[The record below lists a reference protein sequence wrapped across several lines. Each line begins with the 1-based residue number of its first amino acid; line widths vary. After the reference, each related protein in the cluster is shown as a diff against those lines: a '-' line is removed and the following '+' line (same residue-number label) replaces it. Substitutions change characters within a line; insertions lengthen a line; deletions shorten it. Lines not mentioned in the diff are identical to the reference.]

1 MVEVYPIGSIGILKM
16 SMMKSDEEL
25 CERKANIDGMDQGW
39 NLIKVKYVGI
49 TLGVAAA
56 VSIADHCDHF
66 SACIIKLQKPMSKIF
81 RNFTE
86 V

>member
-1 MVEVYPIGSIGILKM
+1 MVEVYPIGSKGILKM

-49 TLGVAAA
+49 TLWVAAE
-56 VSIADHCDHF
+56 VSILNW
-66 SACIIKLQKPMSKIF
+66 SLQCLHHKTTKA
-81 RNFTE
+81 NE
-86 V
+86 

>member
-25 CERKANIDGMDQGW
+25 CERKVNIDGMDQGW

-49 TLGVAAA
+49 TLWVAAA
-56 VSIADHCDHF
+56 VSIQWWMIMLDRWEGW
-66 SACIIKLQKPMSKIF
+66 K
-81 RNFTE
+81 N
-86 V
+86 VN

>member
-49 TLGVAAA
+49 TLWVAAA
-56 VSIADHCDHF
+56 VSIQWWMITSVPA
-66 SACIIKLQKPMSKIF
+66 SKTTKA
-81 RNFTE
+81 NE
-86 V
+86 

>member
-1 MVEVYPIGSIGILKM
+1 MVEVYPIESIGILKM

-49 TLGVAAA
+49 TLRVAAA
-56 VSIADHCDHF
+56 VSIQWWMITSVPA
-66 SACIIKLQKPMSKIF
+66 SKTTKA
-81 RNFTE
+81 NE
-86 V
+86 

>member
-1 MVEVYPIGSIGILKM
+1 MVEVYPIGSKGILKM

-49 TLGVAAA
+49 TLWVAAA
-56 VSIADHCDHF
+56 VSIQFTHW
-66 SACIIKLQKPMSKIF
+66 SLQCLHHKTTKA
-81 RNFTE
+81 NE
-86 V
+86 

>member
-1 MVEVYPIGSIGILKM
+1 MVEVYPIGSKGILKM

-49 TLGVAAA
+49 TL
-56 VSIADHCDHF
+56 
-66 SACIIKLQKPMSKIF
+66 
-81 RNFTE
+81 
-86 V
+86 

>member
-1 MVEVYPIGSIGILKM
+1 MVEVYPIGSKGILKM

-49 TLGVAAA
+49 TLWVAAA
-56 VSIADHCDHF
+56 VSIQWWMITSVPA
-66 SACIIKLQKPMSKIF
+66 SKTTKA
-81 RNFTE
+81 NE
-86 V
+86 